1 MPFVTEEIYGMLPIK
16 THDSIMISE
25 YPKYDKQLVFPEEE
39 KLVSLKIDFIKAF
52 RTVKNDNNIPKDAK
66 VNINTDDDIIIKM
79 LKLDN
84 VRTDEKLDINA
95 YNVKSG
101 EYEATIYYEKVM
113 TEEEIK
119 LKEKQINDLKA
130 SIEKRKK
137 LLSNEAY
144 VSKAPAALVQKE
156 RDTLASEE
164 ELLKNLI

>member
-1 MPFVTEEIYGMLPIK
+1 
-16 THDSIMISE
+16 MIN
-25 YPKYDKQLVFPEEE
+25 DWC
-39 KLVSLKIDFIKAF
+39 SLKRKNWFLFIKAF

-84 VRTDEKLDINA
+84 VRIDEKLDINA

-164 ELLKNLI
+164 ELLNNLI